1 MWGNCAPSSTRWLVS
16 GMCARPILSFT
27 IRSKSMWVAVLIT
40 NCFLRIFPGVCRAI
54 TCTPITPAPIK
65 MITAPRP
72 ESSGGSDF
80 ANSALWS
87 FVGIVADFSANYGDL
102 KFQGPVP
109 PACAIGVV
117 CHPLTESANAH
128 IDNFLVG
135 PRVSVSVGSFRPFAE
150 ALFGAGHVNT
160 NGFGSDTS
168 FATALGGGL
177 DYRLF
182 RLLAWRVQGAYIPTN
197 LFNQ

>member
-1 MWGNCAPSSTRWLVS
+1 MRKFACLVFILFSFAAVATAQVPTSGNIFVGYSYYN
-16 GMCARPILSFT
+16 
-27 IRSKSMWVAVLIT
+27 T
-40 NCFLRIFPGVCRAI
+40 NVGVDRQSLNGWEGSLEGKFFP
-54 TCTPITPAPIK
+54 
-65 MITAPRP
+65 
-72 ESSGGSDF
+72 
-80 ANSALWS
+80 
-87 FVGIVADFSANYGDL
+87 FVGIVAEISANYGDL

-117 CHPLTESANAH
+117 CSPLTESANAH

-135 PRVSVSVGSFRPFAE
+135 PRVSFSVGSFRPFAE
-150 ALFGAGHVNT
+150 ALFGAGHVTT

-182 RLLAWRVQGAYIPTN
+182 RLLAWRVQGDYIHTS
-197 LFNQ
+197 LFNQSQSNVRISTGLVLHF